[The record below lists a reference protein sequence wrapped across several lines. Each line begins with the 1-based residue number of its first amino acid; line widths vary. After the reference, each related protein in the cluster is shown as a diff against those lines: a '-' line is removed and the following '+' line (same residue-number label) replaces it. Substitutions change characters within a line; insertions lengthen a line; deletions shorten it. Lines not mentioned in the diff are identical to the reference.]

1 MKRKNRQL
9 GMDRDIT
16 RRDFLSGSSIAVGGS
31 LLGSPLSQALAG
43 LESSNSA

>member
-16 RRDFLSGSSIAVGGS
+16 RRDFLNGISLSATVQLRQNNSETFAVTDMPGA
-31 LLGSPLSQALAG
+31 QV
-43 LESSNSA
+43 